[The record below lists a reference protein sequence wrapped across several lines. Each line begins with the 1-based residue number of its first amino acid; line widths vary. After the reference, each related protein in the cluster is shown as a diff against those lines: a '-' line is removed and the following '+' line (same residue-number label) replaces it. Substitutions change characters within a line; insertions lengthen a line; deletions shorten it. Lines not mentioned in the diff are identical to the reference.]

1 MLAAWQAIAQERP
14 RTAIVA
20 ASLLLRVST
29 ALVLAAAERV
39 LPTWDAEVTTLAS
52 AHALSARLEA
62 FVRWDTVHY
71 VQIALEGYERDQQ
84 TAFLPGL
91 PALLRCGGQLVRR
104 FGTGEWGGFTANDAV
119 IAGIVATAIAT
130 TAAALALHRLTLQV
144 FPKRLDLASM
154 AALLFLLAPSRP
166 TLHGVPYTEPFA
178 AFFTFLGMLLFL
190 RDRDWS
196 AALVWAVGSAFRAQG
211 ILLGFGFF
219 GWKWI
224 LRKTWFDG
232 PGSAGR
238 HTGRL
243 LVNAP
248 VFAALALLSASPF
261 FAFEA
266 YVYRRFCHSPDTA
279 RPWCTQGL
287 GMSYGWVQRE
297 YWNSGFLRYWIP
309 LQIPNFL
316 LAAPVLVMS
325 FAASYSF
332 FTANPDATWRSALPF
347 LAPPRWVKRQ
357 SESKSVDPS
366 GPSAPATSPSRAG
379 FLHRA
384 SPARAEHLVPFV
396 ILSTSTTLL
405 LFFAHHVQII
415 LRVCATDPV
424 LFWFAAEL
432 VLRDENLTEGE
443 QRGEAA
449 TKANAIG
456 AAVEQAKA
464 TGGGATKSPQ
474 RWKWGRI
481 WWKYCLVW
489 GTLSIVLWA
498 VFLPPA

>member
-1 MLAAWQAIAQERP
+1 M
-14 RTAIVA
+14 
-20 ASLLLRVST
+20 
-29 ALVLAAAERV
+29 
-39 LPTWDAEVTTLAS
+39 
-52 AHALSARLEA
+52 
-62 FVRWDTVHY
+62 
-71 VQIALEGYERDQQ
+71 
-84 TAFLPGL
+84 
-91 PALLRCGGQLVRR
+91 
-104 FGTGEWGGFTANDAV
+104 
-119 IAGIVATAIAT
+119 
-130 TAAALALHRLTLQV
+130 
-144 FPKRLDLASM
+144 
-154 AALLFLLAPSRP
+154 
-166 TLHGVPYTEPFA
+166 
-178 AFFTFLGMLLFL
+178 
-190 RDRDWS
+190 
-196 AALVWAVGSAFRAQG
+196 
-211 ILLGFGFF
+211 
-219 GWKWI
+219 
-224 LRKTWFDG
+224 
-232 PGSAGR
+232 
-238 HTGRL
+238 
-243 LVNAP
+243 NAP
-248 VFAALALLSASPF
+248 VFAALALISASPF
-261 FAFEA
+261 LAFEA

-297 YWNSGFLRYWIP
+297 YWCISLVSPSFWPRKPVFSSRLTHPGTAPRNSGFLRYWRP

-316 LAAPVLVMS
+316 LAAPVLTMS

-332 FTANPDATWRSALPF
+332 FTANPDAIWRSALPF

-384 SPARAEHLVPFV
+384 SSARAEHLVPFV